1 MSDFFQLNKQMEKC
15 MAAVN
20 SNLLKHNLMMAID
33 DRGKI
38 SCHKVNIC
46 FIYIQPSECIVS
58 AIDTIYLKSQRIK
71 IDLRR
76 SSSLATT
83 RWRH

>member
-1 MSDFFQLNKQMEKC
+1 MEKC

-58 AIDTIYLKSQRIK
+58 ILVEAAVVAQVV
-71 IDLRR
+71 
-76 SSSLATT
+76 AQVVV
-83 RWRH
+83 